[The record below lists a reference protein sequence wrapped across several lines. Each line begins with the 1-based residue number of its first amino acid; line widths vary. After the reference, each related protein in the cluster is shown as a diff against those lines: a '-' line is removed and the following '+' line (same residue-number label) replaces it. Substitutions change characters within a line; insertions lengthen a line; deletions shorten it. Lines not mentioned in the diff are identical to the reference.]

1 MISPT
6 DQRLFTGFNSCRQ
19 NRQIFDLKIKYAQ
32 ILRYAH
38 IASINIERCLR
49 TTKGERRKEKGERR
63 KEMIPVG
70 VGRGLLGSYA
80 RIVEQEIQ
88 DQKKRRMPSNH
99 QIGKK
104 GLIARF
110 LLGIKF

>member
-1 MISPT
+1 
-6 DQRLFTGFNSCRQ
+6 
-19 NRQIFDLKIKYAQ
+19 
-32 ILRYAH
+32 
-38 IASINIERCLR
+38 
-49 TTKGERRKEKGERR
+49 
-63 KEMIPVG
+63 MIPVG
-70 VGRGLLGSYA
+70 VGRGLLGSYV

-88 DQKKRRMPSNH
+88 DQKKRKMLSSH

>member
-6 DQRLFTGFNSCRQ
+6 NRRLFTAFNSCRQ
-19 NRQIFDLKIKYAQ
+19 NRQIIDLKIKYTQ

-38 IASINIERCLR
+38 IASINIERCLEPR
-49 TTKGERRKEKGERR
+49 RR

-88 DQKKRRMPSNH
+88 DQKKRRMLSNH

>member
-1 MISPT
+1 MI
-6 DQRLFTGFNSCRQ
+6 
-19 NRQIFDLKIKYAQ
+19 DLKIKYAQ

-49 TTKGERRKEKGERR
+49 TTKE

-88 DQKKRRMPSNH
+88 DQKKKKNAVQPSDREERINCA
-99 QIGKK
+99 IP
-104 GLIARF
+104 IRN
-110 LLGIKF
+110 

>member
-1 MISPT
+1 
-6 DQRLFTGFNSCRQ
+6 
-19 NRQIFDLKIKYAQ
+19 
-32 ILRYAH
+32 
-38 IASINIERCLR
+38 
-49 TTKGERRKEKGERR
+49 
-63 KEMIPVG
+63 MIPVG

-88 DQKKRRMPSNH
+88 DQKKRRMLSNH

-104 GLIARF
+104 GFIARF

>member
-1 MISPT
+1 MH
-6 DQRLFTGFNSCRQ
+6 
-19 NRQIFDLKIKYAQ
+19 
-32 ILRYAH
+32 ILPE
-38 IASINIERCLR
+38 SILNVVCEP
-49 TTKGERRKEKGERR
+49 RRKKQ
-63 KEMIPVG
+63 MNPVG

-88 DQKKRRMPSNH
+88 DQKKRRMLSNH